1 MMWLILTSFVLARN
15 DASVDSWTR
24 QNEPMTTPRSQFDGD
39 LFAPS
44 LELLT
49 GLAPPFTLAATADLD
64 AGKERLPIMLVTGLM
79 GTALDGK
86 YTNREGLGCT

>member
-1 MMWLILTSFVLARN
+1 M
-15 DASVDSWTR
+15 DAAERTHDDPP
-24 QNEPMTTPRSQFDGD
+24 EPVRRG
-39 LFAPS
+39 
-44 LELLT
+44 LLRPIAGT
-49 GLAPPFTLAATADLD
+49 AHRACAAVHPGRTADLD